1 MLTQKIQSIMKNF
14 RILMLLSLI
23 VVIASSCTIRQKATP
38 VSPILTQVNFTMDDL
53 EYIGDVIGKTTQ
65 SYFLTIPYGGRRY
78 TSGILTNSGLG
89 GVTTPG
95 NRGWNNALYDAL
107 MSKPDA
113 DFVLPVSYESTVD
126 QMFLGSQETLTVRA
140 KAYRI
145 KNK

>member
-1 MLTQKIQSIMKNF
+1 MKNF

-53 EYIGDVIGKTTQ
+53 EYVGDVIGKTTQ
-65 SYFLTIPYGGRRY
+65 SYFLIIPYGGRRY

-89 GVTTPG
+89 GGPTNPG
-95 NRGWNNALYDAL
+95 TRGWNNALYDAL

-113 DFVLPVSYESTVD
+113 DFVLPVSYETTID
-126 QMFLGSQETLTVRA
+126 QMFLGRQETLTVRA

-145 KNK
+145 RTK